1 MRIEE
6 IVAKRGY
13 VVTEEGIALLLE
25 PTPAFYKNEW
35 DNEDKKAFG
44 FALLTKYIIPYKSFV
59 IQLAI
64 GLLAGS
70 LLQLIFPFLTQS
82 IVDVGIQ
89 NQNLHFIYLVLFAQL
104 FLFFGKNAL

>member
-1 MRIEE
+1 M
-6 IVAKRGY
+6 
-13 VVTEEGIALLLE
+13 
-25 PTPAFYKNEW
+25 
-35 DNEDKKAFG
+35 
-44 FALLTKYIIPYKSFV
+44 TKYIIPYKSFV

-104 FLFFGKNAL
+104 FLFIGKTALELIRSWILLHLSTRINISLISLSN